1 VTTERS
7 HPPATGPARSPGTL
21 PRLLSYLKPYA
32 PRLALAVLTMALYA
46 AASGLTLGLFSPLL
60 QILFATRDGIVA
72 TATPGA
78 APAPVPAGPGTLAG
92 PPSGPA
98 GDAERALLSNAKWG
112 SLERWPRVLRDP
124 LEKLL
129 FEGTPL
135 EALGRM
141 CLLLLL
147 AFLLKN
153 VFDYVSGILMI
164 AVEQAVVRD
173 LRNALVVHLHSL
185 SLAFFHGE
193 RVGILASRIINDVQ
207 LVRGALAAGISNVI
221 KESLVLAAALFWVVW
236 VSWKLALVSLLILP
250 PVVGI
255 VVWIGHRMRR
265 RSSAMQER
273 MGDVQAVLHESLANI
288 RVVKSF
294 HAEAWEAGRFA
305 RENDRFYRSFLRL
318 KRLGEA
324 ATPITEYAM
333 IVVAAGVIWYGGQQ
347 IFRDR
352 TLAPQDFMVF
362 MVALL
367 SMMSPLRRLAGV
379 NSTLQEGLAAGDRI
393 FRLLDTPA
401 DIADRSDARPVAG
414 FTDAIRFE
422 DVSFSYATGE
432 PVLTGL
438 SLTLAR
444 GETVALVGPS
454 GAGKSTIAD
463 LLPRFYDPTGGRITL
478 DGQDLRDLR
487 LAELRPLFGIVPQE
501 TILFHDTV
509 ARNIAYGRDAVP
521 QAEIEAAA
529 RAANAHDFIARLP
542 QGYDTPIGE
551 RGVKLSGGERQRVA
565 MARAVL
571 KDPAILILDE
581 ATSALDSANEV
592 QVQAAIESLRAGR
605 TALIIAHRLSTVQR
619 ADRILVIERGRI
631 VEEGRHAE
639 LLARA
644 GLYAHL
650 HGLQFQVQD

>member
-1 VTTERS
+1 VTTGRS
-7 HPPATGPARSPGTL
+7 HPPATGPARPAGTL

-32 PRLALAVLTMALYA
+32 PRLALAVLAMALYA
-46 AASGLTLGLFSPLL
+46 AASALTLGLFSPFV
-60 QILFATRDGIVA
+60 QIMSAPRDAVVT
-72 TATPGA
+72 TAPPGA
-78 APAPVPAGPGTLAG
+78 AQPSPALGAA
-92 PPSGPA
+92 PSGLA
-98 GDAERALLSNAKWG
+98 GDAQRALMSNAKWG
-112 SLERWPRVLRDP
+112 SLDRWPTVLRRP
-124 LEKLL
+124 LEGFL
-129 FEGTPL
+129 FGGTPL
-135 EALGRM
+135 EALGRL
-141 CLLLLL
+141 CLLLLA
-147 AFLLKN
+147 AFLVKN
-153 VFDYVSGILMI
+153 VFDYLQSFLMI
-164 AVEQAVVRD
+164 SIEQGVVRD
-173 LRNALVVHLHSL
+173 LRNQLVRHLHSQ

-193 RVGILASRIINDVQ
+193 RVGILASRIVNDVQ
-207 LVRGALAAGISNVI
+207 LVRGALAAGISNII
-221 KESLVLAAALFWVVW
+221 KESLLLMGSLFWVFW

-250 PVVGI
+250 PVIGV
-255 VVWIGHRMRR
+255 VVWIGGQMRR
-265 RSSAMQER
+265 RSSRMQER
-273 MGDVQAVLHESLANI
+273 MADLQAVLHETLANI

-294 HAEAWEAGRFA
+294 HAEEWEAGRFA
-305 RENDRFYRSFLRL
+305 RENDRFFHAFLRL
-318 KRLGEA
+318 RRLGEA
-324 ATPITEYAM
+324 ASPITEYAM
-333 IVVAAGVIWYGGQQ
+333 IVVFAGVLWYGGQL
-347 IFRDR
+347 IFVDQS
-352 TLAPQDFMVF
+352 LAPQNFFVF
-362 MVALL
+362 VVALL
-367 SMMSPLRRLAGV
+367 SMMSPLKKLSGV

-393 FRLLDTPA
+393 FRLLDA
-401 DIADRSDARPVAG
+401 RAEIADRPGALPVTAFKDAM
-414 FTDAIRFE
+414 RFE
-422 DVSFSYATGE
+422 NVAFSYATGE
-432 PVLTGL
+432 PVLEGL

-478 DGQDLRDLR
+478 DGQDLRDLK
-487 LAELRPLFGIVPQE
+487 LAGLRPLFGIVPQE

-509 ARNIAYGRDAVP
+509 ARNIAYGRDDVP

-529 RAANAHDFIARLP
+529 RAANAHEFIARLP

-581 ATSALDSANEV
+581 ATSSLDSASEA

-639 LLARA
+639 LLARG

-650 HGLQFQVQD
+650 HGLQFQVED